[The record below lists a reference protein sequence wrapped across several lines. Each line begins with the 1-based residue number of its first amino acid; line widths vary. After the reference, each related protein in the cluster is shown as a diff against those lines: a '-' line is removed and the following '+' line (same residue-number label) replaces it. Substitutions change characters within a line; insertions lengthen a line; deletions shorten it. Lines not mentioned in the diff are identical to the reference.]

1 MCLNC
6 GCGKVNDDQG
16 NPDNITL
23 NDLQRASQA
32 TGQSLHETIDHM
44 ERGLDQ
50 VESQQFGVGGSQSSS
65 SSNQGSMRS

>member
-6 GCGKVNDDQG
+6 GCGEPNNDQG

-23 NDLQRASQA
+23 DDLNRASAA

-50 VESQQFGVGGSQSSS
+50 VEAQKLGVG
-65 SSNQGSMRS
+65 QGASA